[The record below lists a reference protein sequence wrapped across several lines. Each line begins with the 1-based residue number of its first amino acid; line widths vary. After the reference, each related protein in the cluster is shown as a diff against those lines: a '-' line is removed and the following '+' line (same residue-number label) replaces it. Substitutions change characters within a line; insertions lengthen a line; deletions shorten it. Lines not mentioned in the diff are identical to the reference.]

1 MRHTWIWLCVSGL
14 ILAGVAGCGPAV
26 FSTPSDVNATPYT
39 QAPTIQAVAPTATM
53 EPTSTS
59 GNKPPRPGSGMQMG
73 TVIPIS
79 PTQTIM
85 EKKPV
90 SGTPLTV
97 PSESTE
103 NVRLAKE
110 DLAGRLRVSVDEIT
124 VVAVIGGEFS
134 TDAFYCRASKG
145 RIAKDA
151 SPEVISGVT
160 ILLSASGG
168 RYEYHASDQTVVF
181 CRPLS

>member
-26 FSTPSDVNATPYT
+26 FSTPSDANATPYT
-39 QAPTIQAVAPTATM
+39 LAPTIQAVAPTATM
-53 EPTSTS
+53 EPTS
-59 GNKPPRPGSGMQMG
+59 KPSRPGSGVQMG
-73 TVIPIS
+73 TVISIS

-90 SGTPLTV
+90 SGTPLAV

-110 DLAGRLRVSVDEIT
+110 DLAGRLRVSVDDIT

-145 RIAKDA
+145 RIAKDT

>member
-1 MRHTWIWLCVSGL
+1 MRHQWIWLCVSGL
-14 ILAGVAGCGPAV
+14 ILASLVGCGPAV
-26 FSTPSDVNATPYT
+26 FSTPSDANATPYT

-53 EPTSTS
+53 EPTS
-59 GNKPPRPGSGMQMG
+59 KPSQPGSGVRMG

-79 PTQTIM
+79 STQTIM

-90 SGTPLTV
+90 SGTPLAI
-97 PSESTE
+97 PSESIE
-103 NVRLAKE
+103 SVRLAKE
-110 DLAGRLRVSVDEIT
+110 DLARRLRVSADEIT

-134 TDAFYCRASKG
+134 TDAFYCRTTKG
-145 RIAKDA
+145 RIAKDT

-160 ILLSASGG
+160 ILLSAARG
-168 RYEYHASDQTVVF
+168 RYEYHANDQTVVF